1 MARMIFIC
9 KKCNS
14 TYGANSGTHNICPDC
29 KMPLIE
35 TCITSDYWRTL
46 STSQKDQVRLQ
57 LFQMEQEKHMDFC
70 CYCGNELFKEAVIC
84 PNCGSPVKNIAEQER
99 SNPHQREQAKH
110 LEFCRHC
117 GNELFKEAVIC
128 PNCGCPVKHV
138 IEVDESISAF
148 MVILSVLSP
157 IVGLIYWPVK
167 SKTRPK
173 SALTCGIVA
182 IISWLTGFPSFIMG
196 FIEGL
201 LSVLFS

>member
-70 CYCGNELFKEAVIC
+70 CYC
-84 PNCGSPVKNIAEQER
+84 S
-99 SNPHQREQAKH
+99 
-110 LEFCRHC
+110 
-117 GNELFKEAVIC
+117 NELFKEAVIC